1 MSQSVKD
8 VAWLKRLFNSVKSV
22 FSLTAGM
29 SIALD
34 ARGWPMNSIA
44 SIGKK
49 ASYTKTAT
57 GEQAAL
63 LAAALIDRHVHIAV
77 TVDETFAAGNG
88 AATSFDI
95 GETGA
100 THKFKQTLNSGTAG
114 AQPMYQGTLSANKEL
129 LITATAAT
137 GTGAGGVTVSVIAVP
152 LAS

>member
-8 VAWLKRLFNSVKSV
+8 VPWLKRLFNSVKSV

-49 ASYTKTAT
+49 TSYDKTTSGAQALL
-57 GEQAAL
+57 GAAL
-63 LAAALIDRHVHIAV
+63 LDRHVQIIV
-77 TVDETFAAGNG
+77 TVNETFAAGNG
-88 AATSFDI
+88 AATSFGI
-95 GETGA
+95 GETGTA
-100 THKFKQTLNSGTAG
+100 TKFKSGLNSGTAA
-114 AQPMYQGTLSANKEL
+114 AQTFYQGTLSAGKEL
-129 LITATAAT
+129 LVTGTAAT
-137 GTGAGGVTVSVIAVP
+137 GTGAGGIDVSAIAVP